1 MPVEAQ
7 VTARHSIA
15 ADSSSAFTLVAT
27 SLGFVVVQLDV
38 TIVNVALQRIGN
50 SVGGGIAALQ
60 WVVNAY
66 TIVFAG
72 LILTAGVIG
81 DRLGAKRVFI
91 SGFAMF
97 TAASVA
103 CGAAP
108 NLDILIGARAV
119 QGIGAA
125 ILVPCSLAL
134 LSHAYHDDAARSKAV
149 GIWAGGAGVALALGP
164 VVGGVLVESIGWR
177 SIFFLNL
184 PIGAVGIWLTARYAP
199 ESSRSEKMGFDLPGQ
214 LVAILT
220 LAMLAAAFIEGG
232 KVGWTNW
239 FVIADFIASAIG
251 STIFLVIEAQRE
263 SPMLPLGFFRNATFS
278 TMSAIGLMINIA
290 FYGLIFV
297 FSLFF
302 QQQKKFSPLDAGLAF
317 LPMTAAVIVAN
328 IAAGRAAA
336 VLGPRP
342 PMIVGQAIFAL
353 GCLFLLGTGIDTPYS
368 RMWWQLLAIGAGI
381 GLVVPPMTSAL
392 LGTVERQNSGVA
404 SGVLNTSRQLG
415 SVIGVALFGSL
426 IADPA
431 KFVAGT
437 HQGLVISA
445 ALVLS
450 GCVAAFAFA
459 QGKQRI
465 YTSGPDQ
472 PTSQ

>member
-1 MPVEAQ
+1 MPDEAQ
-7 VTARHSIA
+7 ATAKHSIA
-15 ADSSSAFTLVAT
+15 ADFSSALTLVAT

-38 TIVNVALQRIGN
+38 TIVNVALQRIGS
-50 SVGGGIAALQ
+50 SVGGGVAALQ

-72 LILTAGVIG
+72 LILTAGAIG
-81 DRLGAKRVFI
+81 DRLGAKRVFM
-91 SGFAMF
+91 SGFAIF
-97 TAASVA
+97 TVASVG

-108 NLDILIGARAV
+108 SLGLLIGARAL

-134 LSHAYHDDAARSKAV
+134 LNHAYRDDAARSKAV

-164 VVGGVLVESIGWR
+164 VIGGVLVESIGWR
-177 SIFFLNL
+177 SIFFINL
-184 PIGAVGIWLTARYAP
+184 PIGAAGIWLTARFAR
-199 ESSRSEKMGFDLPGQ
+199 ESSRSENMGFDIPGQ

-220 LAMLAAAFIEGG
+220 LALLAAAFIEGG
-232 KVGWTNW
+232 KAGWTKW
-239 FVIADFIASAIG
+239 LVIAGFIAAAIG
-251 STIFLVIEAQRE
+251 SAMFVIIEARRE
-263 SPMLPLGFFRNATFS
+263 KPMLPLGFFRNPTFS
-278 TMSAIGLMINIA
+278 TTSAVGLMINVA

-302 QQQKKFSPLDAGLAF
+302 QQQKKFSPLDAGMAF
-317 LPMTAAVIVAN
+317 LPMTAAVIAAN
-328 IAAGRAAA
+328 LAAGRAAA
-336 VLGPRP
+336 AVGARL
-342 PMIVGQAIFAL
+342 PMIVGQVVFAL
-353 GCLFLLGTGIDTPYS
+353 GCLFLLGAGVETPYS

-392 LGTVERQNSGVA
+392 LGTVERENSGVA

-437 HQGLVISA
+437 HLGLVISA
-445 ALVLS
+445 VLVLT
-450 GCVAAFAFA
+450 GCVAVFAFV
-459 QGKQRI
+459 QGKR
-465 YTSGPDQ
+465 
-472 PTSQ
+472 